1 MEEIKI
7 NKFST
12 KQFLILLAVIIVIG
26 AGIIISITAL
36 KSDSVAKVDGKS
48 ITKDE
53 LYEAMLKENGALIL
67 DVLIEDKILDLELKQ
82 AKESV
87 DKADIKAEVETY
99 YDTYGDQ
106 AGLEAALEE
115 SGLTMEMFEKNVE
128 KIVKMNKLLSKEVEV
143 TEEDTRAYFDENVTS
158 FDEPERIEV
167 SHIMLEDEATA
178 KEVADKLANGEE
190 FAELATEYSPPGAP
204 EEGGSLGYLSKEEM
218 PSSFSEA
225 AFDLEVDKVSE
236 PVEVDDAYHII
247 LVTDKKPAKKGEYE
261 ENKEM
266 IEEILTEEAIQAKYP
281 EWYEEKQ
288 EKYKVKNSLKK

>member
-12 KQFLILLAVIIVIG
+12 KQFLILLAIIIVIG

-67 DVLIEDKILDLELKQ
+67 DVLIEDKILDLELKK

-87 DKADIKAEVETY
+87 DKADVKAEVETY

-106 AGLEAALEE
+106 AGLESALEE

-143 TEEDTRAYFDENVTS
+143 TEEDTKAYFDENVTS

-167 SHIMLEDEATA
+167 SHIMLEDEGTA
-178 KEVADKLANGEE
+178 EEVADKLANGAD
-190 FAELATEYSPPGAP
+190 FAELATEYSPPEAP

-218 PSSFSEA
+218 PPSFSEA

-236 PVEVDDAYHII
+236 PIEVDGAYHII

-266 IEEILTEEAIQAKYP
+266 IEEILTEEAIQVKYP
-281 EWYEEKQ
+281 EWYAEKQ